1 MRLFVKFLMA
11 GLVLGVGGL
20 FVIKDMDGRPLL
32 RFDDLRWPAMSLPEP
47 PNVKQLFTKADD
59 ALPPGKSPQDRVVKV
74 YKWKD
79 AKGVWHFSDAPNPQ
93 GASAT
98 LDVDPNTNV
107 VPAGKPAESVEPE
120 GRTKDDPSQ
129 KAEDMAVTPKGVPH
143 GRVPEIMEQTRDI
156 QRRLDDKA
164 RTLDQF

>member
-1 MRLFVKFLMA
+1 MRLSVKFLMA

-32 RFDDLRWPAMSLPEP
+32 RFDDLRWPAMSLPEL
-47 PNVKQLFTKADD
+47 PNVKQLFTKAED
-59 ALPPGKSPQDRVVKV
+59 ALPPGKPPQDRAVKV

-93 GASAT
+93 GTSAT
-98 LDVDPNTNV
+98 LDVDPDTNV
-107 VPAGKPAESVEPE
+107 VPGRPADPAGSGDGKK
-120 GRTKDDPSQ
+120 GDPSQ
-129 KAEDMAVTPKGVPH
+129 SGEEPATGPKGMPL
-143 GRVPEIMEQTRDI
+143 GRVPEIMEQTRDM

-164 RTLDQF
+164 RKLDQF

>member
-1 MRLFVKFLMA
+1 MRLFVKILMA

-32 RFDDLRWPAMSLPEP
+32 RFDDLRWPAMSLPEL
-47 PNVKQLFTKADD
+47 PNVKPLFTKAED

-98 LDVDPNTNV
+98 LDVDPNINV
-107 VPAGKPAESVEPE
+107 VPGRPADPAGSGDGKKGDLSQSSEDPAT
-120 GRTKDDPSQ
+120 G
-129 KAEDMAVTPKGVPH
+129 PKGMPL

-156 QRRLDDKA
+156 QRRVDDKA
-164 RTLDQF
+164 RKLDQF